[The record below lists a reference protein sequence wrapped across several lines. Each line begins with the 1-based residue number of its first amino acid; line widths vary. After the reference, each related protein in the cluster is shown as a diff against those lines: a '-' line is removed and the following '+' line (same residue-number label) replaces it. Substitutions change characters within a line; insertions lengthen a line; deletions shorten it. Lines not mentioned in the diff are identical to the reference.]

1 MNQSV
6 NTIVATIKE
15 TMASDFPEN
24 FDLGF
29 YKEPVLQQRKKVNAV
44 SVVLIVIVVILVLI
58 IAAIAAF
65 YIWVRTKS
73 KKNKDG
79 AKQLRSGKVNAEHL
93 SGKKDVRV

>member
-1 MNQSV
+1 M

-73 KKNKDG
+73 KKNKNG